1 LLLHAS
7 PRHARALAEA
17 VYGPLTEEL
26 ARTLSALVEHGFDKS
41 AAAAALP
48 VHRNTLNY
56 RVARIEERTGLDLG
70 TPRDRGL
77 AWLASLA

>member
-1 LLLHAS
+1 LVAT
-7 PRHARALAEA
+7 
-17 VYGPLTEEL
+17 VYGPLTGEL
-26 ARTLSALVEHGFDKS
+26 ARTLTALVEHGFDKS

-56 RVARIEERTGLDLG
+56 RVAQIEQRTGLDLRA
-70 TPRDRGL
+70 PRDRGL